1 MDRRSRSDTVLER
14 ENKGTLCLYMGRGSK
29 QSLSHVDG
37 ERVLLPAVRRGVRAD
52 DRTPRALA
60 AAARARVLMSE
71 WGVRALS
78 MKSGESSCPP
88 SLCSVFICYRTM
100 NVGDFIHGNEKV
112 TGVYLRST
120 VICLQTPKP
129 NLGH

>member
-1 MDRRSRSDTVLER
+1 
-14 ENKGTLCLYMGRGSK
+14 MGRGSK
-29 QSLSHVDG
+29 QSLRLSHVDG

-52 DRTPRALA
+52 EIGPLA

-88 SLCSVFICYRTM
+88 SLCSLFICYRTM

-112 TGVYLRST
+112 TGVYL
-120 VICLQTPKP
+120 L
-129 NLGH
+129 